1 VYNVG
6 TGKNYSILE
15 IADMIGDE
23 RILIPARPAE
33 VVETLA
39 DVSETIKDLGWFPK
53 FKIEDMID
61 SY

>member
-1 VYNVG
+1 
-6 TGKNYSILE
+6 
-15 IADMIGDE
+15 MIGDE

-39 DVSETIKDLGWFPK
+39 DISETIEDLGWSPK
-53 FKIEDMID
+53 CKLEDMIN